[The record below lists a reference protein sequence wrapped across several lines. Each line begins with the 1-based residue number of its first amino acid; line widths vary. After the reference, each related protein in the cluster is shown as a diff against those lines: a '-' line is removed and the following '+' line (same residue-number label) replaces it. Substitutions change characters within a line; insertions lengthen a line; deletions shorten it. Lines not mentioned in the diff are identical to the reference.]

1 MLFVVNFQFSNHE
14 RHEKHEKNE
23 MRINSTFVFL
33 QKSQK
38 NMDKITMQLNCP
50 MPKMDFDIIT
60 LGHGSGG
67 LLTNKLLESGVFDI
81 LKNDLLN
88 EKHDGAIFNMNG
100 KIAFSTDSYVI
111 SPIFFPGGNIGELA
125 INGTVNDLA
134 MCGATPQYLSLSF
147 IIEEGLTMRAFW
159 DILVAIKFAATKA
172 GVQIVTGDTKVVERG
187 KGDKIFINTSGIG
200 QVHEKACIAMS
211 RVKNGDKIVVSGN
224 IATHGIAIMS
234 VREGLTFETSIESDT
249 CNLNGVVNKLLD
261 KFGSHIH
268 LLRDPTRG
276 GVATVL
282 NEIAR
287 DAKVGIDIFQKNI
300 PIVEEVYGACELLGL
315 DPLYV
320 ANEGVFLA
328 VVDADIAHE
337 FTQVLRGC
345 EEGKNAA
352 IIGEV
357 VATHPRQ
364 VVLTSKIGGKRVV
377 NMLIGEQLPR
387 IC

>member
-1 MLFVVNFQFSNHE
+1 
-14 RHEKHEKNE
+14 
-23 MRINSTFVFL
+23 
-33 QKSQK
+33 
-38 NMDKITMQLNCP
+38 MQLQCP
-50 MPKMDFDIIT
+50 MPKLKFDIIT

-67 LLTNKLLESGVFDI
+67 LLTNQLLESGVFEV

-88 EKHDGAIFNMNG
+88 EKHDGAIFSMYG
-100 KIAFSTDSYVI
+100 KMAFSTDSYVI

-125 INGTVNDLA
+125 VNGTVNDLA
-134 MCGATPQYLSLSF
+134 MCGATPQYLSLAF
-147 IIEEGLTMRAFW
+147 IIEEGLTMTEFW
-159 DILVAIKFAATKA
+159 DILISIKYAAEKA

-187 KGDKIFINTSGIG
+187 KGDKIFINTSGVG
-200 QVHEKACIAMS
+200 LLHSKANIAMS
-211 RVKNGDKIVVSGN
+211 RVKKGDKIVVSGN
-224 IATHGIAIMS
+224 IATHGMAIMS
-234 VREGLTFETSIESDT
+234 VREGLEFETNIESDT
-249 CNLNGVVNKLLD
+249 GNLNYTVGKLLD
-261 KFGSHIH
+261 EFGDKIH

-287 DAKVGIDIFQKNI
+287 ESKLGIDIFQKNI
-300 PIVEEVYGACELLGL
+300 PVLEDVYGACELLGL

-328 VVDADIAHE
+328 VVEAEIAE
-337 FTQVLRGC
+337 NFTQILRGC
-345 EEGKNAA
+345 EYGENAA

-357 VATHPRQ
+357 VESHPRQ

-377 NMLIGEQLPR
+377 NMLVGEQLPR